1 MSVYMPLARYLI
13 AALQH
18 PETIA
23 PQLLRRCGVEGR
35 QPFWSE
41 VMKRLICIVLAAAS
55 LSACVV
61 LPVGHGRGYGH
72 GHRHYSAPPV
82 MVVPPA
88 PGPGYQRGYQREHR
102 GW

>member
-1 MSVYMPLARYLI
+1 LQVEFNG
-13 AALQH
+13 LQH

-23 PQLLRRCGVEGR
+23 LQLRKHCGVDEG
-35 QPFWSE
+35 QPFLE
-41 VMKRLICIVLAAAS
+41 RNHETPDLHCPGRRL

-61 LPVGHGRGYGH
+61 LPVGHGHGY

-82 MVVPPA
+82 VVVPPA
-88 PGPGYQRGYQREHR
+88 PGPGYRRGYR

>member
-1 MSVYMPLARYLI
+1 
-13 AALQH
+13 
-18 PETIA
+18 
-23 PQLLRRCGVEGR
+23 
-35 QPFWSE
+35 
-41 VMKRLICIVLAAAS
+41 MKRLICIILAAAS

-72 GHRHYSAPPV
+72 GHGHRHYSAPPV

-88 PGPGYQRGYQREHR
+88 PWPGYQRGYQREHR